1 MVSSKEGKHQKMVIV
16 IRYILAITIISLM
29 GAASM
34 TLRDK
39 AVIYPPAAAMLL
51 GLIIKERQ
59 PWHVSPWSIPV
70 LLTLSAFVGTIL
82 EARLE
87 AYPVTALSLGFLFT
101 GALLLIT
108 EATLFPTLATC
119 LLPIVLHTTSWMYS
133 ASVLMLSTLTILIS
147 TLITRGGWRQS
158 AMPSFHTASRI
169 SIGKVRH
176 WLLMWISML
185 PLLIA
190 AQQLHKGALIAP
202 PLIVV
207 LVSLCQPDDRKHRH
221 PRRVLATIFL
231 SSCCGV
237 FCRMVLLDGLS
248 MPLFIVLPLAMV
260 LSLIVMN
267 HMRLIMPPIAALSLL
282 PFALSGNVLLFPL
295 LVSAGAA
302 YMLLCTRTEVRK
314 FIIHRMALVWQTEP
328 WK

>member
-1 MVSSKEGKHQKMVIV
+1 MVSSKEGKHQKMVVV

-59 PWHVSPWSIPV
+59 PWHVSPWNIPV
-70 LLTLSAFVGTIL
+70 LLTSSALVGIIL
-82 EARLE
+82 AARLE
-87 AYPVTALSLGFLFT
+87 AYPVTALSLGFLLT

-119 LLPIVLHTTSWMYS
+119 LLPIVLHNTSWTYP

-147 TLITRGGWRQS
+147 TLITREGWRQT
-158 AMPSFHTASRI
+158 AIPSFHIARRI
-169 SIGKVRH
+169 SMGKVRH

-190 AQQLHKGALIAP
+190 AQQLHKNALISP

-231 SSCCGV
+231 SSCSGA
-237 FCRMVLLDGLS
+237 FCRMALLDGLS
-248 MPLFIVLPLAMV
+248 MPLYIVLPLAMV

-282 PFALSGNVLLFPL
+282 PFALSGNVLIFPL

>member
-1 MVSSKEGKHQKMVIV
+1 MVSSKEGKHQKMVVV

-59 PWHVSPWSIPV
+59 PWHVSPWNIPV
-70 LLTLSAFVGTIL
+70 LLTSSALVGIIL
-82 EARLE
+82 AARLE
-87 AYPVTALSLGFLFT
+87 AYPVTALSLGFLLT

-119 LLPIVLHTTSWMYS
+119 LLPIVLHNTSWTYP

-147 TLITRGGWRQS
+147 TLITREGWRQT
-158 AMPSFHTASRI
+158 AIPSFHIARRI
-169 SIGKVRH
+169 SMGKVRH

-190 AQQLHKGALIAP
+190 AQQLHKNALISP

-231 SSCCGV
+231 SSCSGA
-237 FCRMVLLDGLS
+237 FCRMALLDGLS
-248 MPLFIVLPLAMV
+248 MPLYIVMPFAMA
-260 LSLIVMN
+260 LSLMVMN
-267 HMRLIMPPIAALSLL
+267 YMRLIMPPIAALSLL

>member
-1 MVSSKEGKHQKMVIV
+1 MVSSKEESHQKVVVI
-16 IRYILAITIISLM
+16 IRYVLAITIISLM
-29 GAASM
+29 GVASM
-34 TLRDK
+34 MLDDK

-59 PWHVSPWSIPV
+59 PWHVSPWNIPV
-70 LLTLSAFVGTIL
+70 LLTLSALVGIIL
-82 EARLE
+82 AARLE

-119 LLPIVLHTTSWMYS
+119 LLPIVLHNTSWTYP

-147 TLITRGGWRQS
+147 TLITREGWRQT
-158 AMPSFHTASRI
+158 AIPSFHIARRI
-169 SIGKVRH
+169 SMGKVRH

-190 AQQLHKGALIAP
+190 AQQLHKNALISP

-231 SSCCGV
+231 SSCSGA
-237 FCRMVLLDGLS
+237 FCRMALLDGLS
-248 MPLFIVLPLAMV
+248 MPLYIVMPFAMA
-260 LSLIVMN
+260 LSLMAMN
-267 HMRLIMPPIAALSLL
+267 YMRLIMPPIAALSLL

-302 YMLLCTRTEVRK
+302 YLLLCTRTEVRK
-314 FIIHRMALVWQTEP
+314 FVIHRMALIWQTEP